1 MGVSIKAIKVC
12 TFYIGVKVWM
22 SSFSW
27 LFGFVGWEEVEF
39 YIPPQPGDDDV
50 EWALGCDYYGWE

>member
-1 MGVSIKAIKVC
+1 MLLWFEAMMMA
-12 TFYIGVKVWM
+12 F
-22 SSFSW
+22 SFDTLIDFLCSW

-50 EWALGCDYYGWE
+50 EWALGCDYYGWK

>member
-1 MGVSIKAIKVC
+1 MLLWFEAMMMA
-12 TFYIGVKVWM
+12 F
-22 SSFSW
+22 SFDTLIDFSLFHR

-50 EWALGCDYYGWE
+50 ERALGCDYYGWE